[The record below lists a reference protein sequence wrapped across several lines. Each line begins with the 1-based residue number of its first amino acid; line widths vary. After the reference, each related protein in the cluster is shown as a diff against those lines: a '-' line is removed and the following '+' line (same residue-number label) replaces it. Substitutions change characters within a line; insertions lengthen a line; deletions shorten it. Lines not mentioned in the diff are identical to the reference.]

1 MSQKNGN
8 HQIKAFIAFLINER
22 HVLVKCSIDNAQKLY
37 DQQEIPVEKPS
48 VQKKK
53 RMPCEREE
61 DACFPSGEEIDCC
74 MFETVD

>member
-22 HVLVKCSIDNAQKLY
+22 HVLVKCSIDDAQKLY
-37 DQQEIPVEKPS
+37 DQREIPVEKQS

-53 RMPCEREE
+53 RMPCDRKE
-61 DACFPSGEEIDCC
+61 DVCFPSGEEINCRL
-74 MFETVD
+74 FEAVD